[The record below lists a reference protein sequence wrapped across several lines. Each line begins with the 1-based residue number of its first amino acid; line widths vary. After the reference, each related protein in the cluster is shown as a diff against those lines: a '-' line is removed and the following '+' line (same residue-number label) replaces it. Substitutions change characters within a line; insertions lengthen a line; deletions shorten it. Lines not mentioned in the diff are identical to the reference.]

1 MGGTHYFVLRQG
13 GGWILVTSLRFITKK
28 RPCLHYHNLQDLA
41 HQRTRPVLLA
51 DVKFWIASGDSL
63 FKFTGTIRRSRS
75 NEQKCTQPC
84 AAAYCKDTPHGTLS
98 SFPAVLER
106 CRLSVTLYVIVLFLT
121 KTYHQTNDISLGT
134 SPTVYPSTTTATGVA
149 IYAASYWQTRAVK

>member
-1 MGGTHYFVLRQG
+1 MHSRCKYEHVA
-13 GGWILVTSLRFITKK
+13 FITKQANTVVSQKKVHGRYTLLCAQTRGWVDIGNIAAFYHKK

-75 NEQKCTQPC
+75 NEQKC
-84 AAAYCKDTPHGTLS
+84 A
-98 SFPAVLER
+98 
-106 CRLSVTLYVIVLFLT
+106 
-121 KTYHQTNDISLGT
+121 
-134 SPTVYPSTTTATGVA
+134 
-149 IYAASYWQTRAVK
+149 